1 MDKKAVRCVFVGY
14 DNQQK
19 GWKCC
24 DPTIGKCY
32 TSWNVV
38 FDESS
43 SWWSLEK
50 EILPDS
56 NVFKDELQS
65 AQIQLS
71 LGEAEDATDSDIRDD
86 ET

>member
-1 MDKKAVRCVFVGY
+1 M
-14 DNQQK
+14 
-19 GWKCC
+19 
-24 DPTIGKCY
+24 
-32 TSWNVV
+32 V

-43 SWWSLEK
+43 SWWSSEK

-71 LGEAEDATDSDIRDD
+71 LGEAEDATDSDIGDG
-86 ET
+86 ETQNP